1 MRYVSNS
8 EQTRQGGRSY
18 SKDLT
23 LNRARACPMFFGQR
37 EKQVAVHHIV
47 ALVEFDM
54 QKMRVRFLLTR
65 EAIKERM
72 QELEH
77 SQEFKRG

>member
-1 MRYVSNS
+1 MI
-8 EQTRQGGRSY
+8 
-18 SKDLT
+18 
-23 LNRARACPMFFGQR
+23 FGQR

-54 QKMRVRFLLTR
+54 QKMRVRFFLTR

-77 SQEFKRG
+77 PQGIQAWIVSTQLAATIQNKRGGTYE

>member
-1 MRYVSNS
+1 
-8 EQTRQGGRSY
+8 
-18 SKDLT
+18 
-23 LNRARACPMFFGQR
+23 MFFGQR
-37 EKQVAVHHIV
+37 EKQAAVHHVV

-54 QKMRVRFLLTR
+54 QKMRVRFLLTP

-77 SQEFKRG
+77 PQEFLGG

>member
-1 MRYVSNS
+1 VNRLV
-8 EQTRQGGRSY
+8 RADVHIL
-18 SKDLT
+18 KIF

-37 EKQVAVHHIV
+37 EKQVAVHHVV

-77 SQEFKRG
+77 PQEFKRG

>member
-1 MRYVSNS
+1 
-8 EQTRQGGRSY
+8 
-18 SKDLT
+18 
-23 LNRARACPMFFGQR
+23 MFFGQR

-72 QELEH
+72 QELAHPGIQAWIVSTEIAATI
-77 SQEFKRG
+77 QNKRGGTYE

>member
-1 MRYVSNS
+1 
-8 EQTRQGGRSY
+8 
-18 SKDLT
+18 
-23 LNRARACPMFFGQR
+23 MFFGQR
-37 EKQVAVHHIV
+37 EKPVAVHHIV
-47 ALVEFDM
+47 ALVEFDI

-77 SQEFKRG
+77 PQEFKRG

>member
-1 MRYVSNS
+1 
-8 EQTRQGGRSY
+8 
-18 SKDLT
+18 
-23 LNRARACPMFFGQR
+23 MFFGQR
-37 EKQVAVHHIV
+37 EKQVAVQHVV

-54 QKMRVRFLLTR
+54 QKMRVRFLLTH

-77 SQEFKRG
+77 PQGIQGWWIASTKMTATIQNKGGTYE